1 MTSGDWRNHL
11 PEDLEFGRVVARGRT
26 SARARMARL
35 KARRWQI
42 CQCAIAAAVAWYV
55 AHDLIGH
62 AQPFFAPV
70 VALVSLGTT
79 YGQRL
84 RRVVEMSVGVAV
96 GIFLGDLYTHLLGRG
111 AWQIAVM
118 VALAMVLALLLDAS
132 PLLLNQVAIQSL
144 VVVTVLP
151 NDGAALLRWTDALI
165 GGAVALVAATVVP
178 QAPLRRPR
186 EQAGVVVRRLAAM
199 MRTASTSIR
208 HRDVTE
214 AMAALAAARST
225 DSLITDLRAAAD
237 EGLSVVV
244 SSPFRRR
251 HREPVRAMAELVDPL
266 DIAVRNTRVLVRR
279 VAVACYRGEEIPTA
293 YADLIDEVAGATE
306 QIAAELAAGR
316 LASSVR
322 PRLLELGESS
332 ARLRRTPVLSAEV
345 VLAQVRSLI
354 ADLLAITGMDPLAAT
369 DAIPLMAEQDGMEG

>member
-1 MTSGDWRNHL
+1 MTSGDWREHL
-11 PEDLEFGRVVARGRT
+11 PEELQLARVMARGRT
-26 SARARMARL
+26 SVRARLARL

-42 CQCAIAAAVAWYV
+42 CQCALAAAVAWYV

-84 RRVVEMSVGVAV
+84 RRVVEMSVGVAI

-118 VALAMVLALLLDAS
+118 VALAMVIALLLDAS
-132 PLLLNQVAIQSL
+132 PLLVNQVAIQSL

-151 NDGAALLRWTDALI
+151 GDGAALLRWTDALI
-165 GGAVALVAATVVP
+165 GGAVALVAASVVP

-186 EQAGVVVRRLAAM
+186 EQAAVVVRRLAGL
-199 MRTASTSIR
+199 MRTAATSIR
-208 HRDVTE
+208 EREVSD
-214 AMAALAAARST
+214 AMAALEQARST
-225 DSLITDLRAAAD
+225 NGLITDLRAAAD

-251 HREPVRAMAELVDPL
+251 HREPVRAMAELVEPL
-266 DIAVRNTRVLVRR
+266 DIAIRNTRVLVRR
-279 VAVACYRGEEIPTA
+279 VAVACYRGEPIPVE
-293 YADLIDEVAGATE
+293 YADLIDALADATE
-306 QIAAELAAGR
+306 QIATELSAGR
-316 LASSVR
+316 MALAVQEQ
-322 PRLLELGESS
+322 LVELGKSS
-332 ARLRRTPVLSAEV
+332 AQLRRTPVLSAEV

-369 DAIPLMAEQDGMEG
+369 DAIPMVGG